1 MKAFF
6 SHFFVDEKYCLHV
19 TEILPDR
26 QNKTGNLKH
35 EHRIYSS
42 HLSKDTSR
50 VLNLCKVKLKVI
62 KTVTQVTMT

>member
-26 QNKTGNLKH
+26 QNKTGNLKQ
-35 EHRIYSS
+35 
-42 HLSKDTSR
+42 TQ
-50 VLNLCKVKLKVI
+50 NLFKSPV
-62 KTVTQVTMT
+62 